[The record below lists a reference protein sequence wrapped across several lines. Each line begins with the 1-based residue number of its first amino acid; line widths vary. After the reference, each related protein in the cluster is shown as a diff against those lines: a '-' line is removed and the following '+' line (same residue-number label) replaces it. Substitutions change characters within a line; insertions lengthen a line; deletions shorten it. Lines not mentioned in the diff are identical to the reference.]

1 MKFLVVDDSAT
12 MRHIVVNSLGRIGY
26 GEVLEAVDGLEALAK
41 FDASVDFV
49 ITDCSMPNMGGAEL
63 ARALRQRED
72 GRAVPILLVT
82 ARNVREDV
90 AAALEAGVSGW
101 VAKPFT
107 PQVLKQRIAELT
119 GSASAA
125 V

>member
-26 GEVLEAVDGLEALAK
+26 GEVIEAVDGLEALAR

-49 ITDCSMPNMGGAEL
+49 ITDGSMPNMGGAEL
-63 ARALRQRED
+63 ARALRRRED

-119 GSASAA
+119 GSTRAA

>member
-12 MRHIVVNSLGRIGY
+12 MRHIVVSSLGRIGY
-26 GEVLEAVDGLEALAK
+26 GEVVEAVDGLEALAK

-49 ITDCSMPNMGGAEL
+49 ITDGSMPNMGGAEL
-63 ARALRQRED
+63 ARALRRRED
-72 GRAVPILLVT
+72 GRMVPILLVT

-90 AAALEAGVSGW
+90 DAALAAGVSGW

-119 GSASAA
+119 GSVPAA